1 MKDLVK
7 GCYWYLISLLLFV
20 YKIRISKWVSDLVDW
35 VEDVL
40 GDLGEETRLAPSS
53 PKLQL
58 SSINMCILRV
68 NFFNWG
74 KFIFI
79 NNFTPIPMLFPSTC
93 LHMYLA
99 LSLQDNLTVEQVSIW
114 DQLYRFRN
122 NLYLG
127 KLVLRL
133 ILLRLGHLTISSILR
148 QLYTLASA
156 S

>member
-1 MKDLVK
+1 
-7 GCYWYLISLLLFV
+7 
-20 YKIRISKWVSDLVDW
+20 
-35 VEDVL
+35 
-40 GDLGEETRLAPSS
+40 
-53 PKLQL
+53 
-58 SSINMCILRV
+58 
-68 NFFNWG
+68 
-74 KFIFI
+74 
-79 NNFTPIPMLFPSTC
+79 
-93 LHMYLA
+93 MYLA

>member
-1 MKDLVK
+1 
-7 GCYWYLISLLLFV
+7 
-20 YKIRISKWVSDLVDW
+20 
-35 VEDVL
+35 
-40 GDLGEETRLAPSS
+40 
-53 PKLQL
+53 
-58 SSINMCILRV
+58 
-68 NFFNWG
+68 
-74 KFIFI
+74 
-79 NNFTPIPMLFPSTC
+79 
-93 LHMYLA
+93 MYLA

-114 DQLYRFRN
+114 DLLYRFRN